1 MWQTMQ
7 NGRAA
12 DGTRG
17 ASLPASRLAFGPAS
31 LGPDPIA
38 IVDAAVRA
46 VLADRFES
54 SRPARRP
61 SAPVFADR
69 LFSLRHAEALAPGTS
84 ILRVAPGTVVTPLAR
99 DLLKRQGVV
108 VQLAGIAEFEAAARG
123 EWAFAIDSDRGPVEA
138 LRRSLLEDAGRWVE
152 LEPSIEEIG
161 GWITAGEGRGVLL
174 ATSDGAVAV
183 WRACRAPGVR
193 AALASEPDDA
203 RRASRSLGAN
213 LIVVEPAGKSP
224 SWLKQLAIA
233 FRQAGAP
240 RIPEHAPWF
249 EETRR

>member
-1 MWQTMQ
+1 MWQTTQ

-17 ASLPASRLAFGPAS
+17 ASLPAPRLASGPAS
-31 LGPDPIA
+31 AGRDPIA

-46 VLADRFES
+46 VLADRPGGTRS
-54 SRPARRP
+54 DRRA

-84 ILRVAPGTVVTPLAR
+84 VLRVAPGTVVTPLAR

-108 VQLAGIAEFEAAARG
+108 VRLAGIAEFEATSRG

-138 LRRSLLEDAGRWVE
+138 LRRSLLEDAGRWAE
-152 LEPSIEEIG
+152 LGPSIEEIA

-174 ATSDGAVAV
+174 ATPDGAVAV

-193 AALASEPDDA
+193 AALAAEPDDV

-213 LIVVEPAGKSP
+213 LIVVEPDGKSP
-224 SWLKQLAIA
+224 SWLKQLATA
-233 FRQAGAP
+233 FRQGGAP
-240 RIPEHAPWF
+240 RIPEQAPWF

>member
-7 NGRAA
+7 NGRAV

-17 ASLPASRLAFGPAS
+17 ASLPASRLSFGPAS
-31 LGPDPIA
+31 VVPDPIA

-46 VLADRFES
+46 VLADRLGGM
-54 SRPARRP
+54 RLHRRA

-108 VQLAGIAEFEAAARG
+108 VQLAGIAEFEATALG
-123 EWAFAIDSDRGPVEA
+123 EWAFAIDADGGPVEA

-174 ATSDGAVAV
+174 ATPDGAVAV
-183 WRACRAPGVR
+183 WRACQEPGVR
-193 AALASEPDDA
+193 AALAIEPDDV
-203 RRASRSLGAN
+203 RRASRSLGSN

-224 SWLKQLAIA
+224 SWLKQLATA

-240 RIPEHAPWF
+240 RVPERASWI